1 MFEWILF
8 LVVPR
13 VLVEPRKGS
22 LFCGTGRGC
31 HVTSLS
37 ISLYIH
43 VPALKTLPACKE
55 IKYGFVAFAEFCPA
69 LVNSLSCERSVNS
82 LYKIM
87 TALETQRAPCCSP
100 ASTQQKPL
108 QGSDKSCWHLWFS
121 SRLCP
126 ASPEPESEL
135 WNSVTV
141 QSMRWNRTPGT
152 LRSRLVCLL
161 CAGASCRGERLR
173 WCVDGASWVDPSL
186 SSLMEPRG
194 VVKME
199 LTALA
204 SNTSAPALVCGL
216 YCPPS
221 NW

>member
-82 LYKIM
+82 LYEIM

-161 CAGASCRGERLR
+161 CAGASC
-173 WCVDGASWVDPSL
+173 
-186 SSLMEPRG
+186 
-194 VVKME
+194 
-199 LTALA
+199 
-204 SNTSAPALVCGL
+204 
-216 YCPPS
+216 
-221 NW
+221 